1 MFCFLQSYNYYSINL
16 IFFFWLLHL
25 GDDDGVS
32 TIEVSPDI
40 GPTIKASATS
50 QMEAAIAALSG
61 ELNKLRTGRAAP
73 GTLLVVIT
81 IC

>member
-1 MFCFLQSYNYYSINL
+1 M
-16 IFFFWLLHL
+16 
-25 GDDDGVS
+25 S